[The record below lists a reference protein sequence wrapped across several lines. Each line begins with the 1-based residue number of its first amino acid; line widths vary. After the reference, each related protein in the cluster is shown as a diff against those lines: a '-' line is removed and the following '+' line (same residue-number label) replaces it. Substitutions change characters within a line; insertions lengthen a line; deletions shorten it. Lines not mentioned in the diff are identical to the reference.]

1 MIQIFAETNDELSLS
16 AEVNNASFI
25 RKSDESSSEG
35 DIDDTNNIYLNNDN
49 TNSLREKHLTR
60 NGKSQAH
67 KTKD

>member
-49 TNSLREKHLTR
+49 TNCLREKHLTR
-60 NGKSQAH
+60 NGKSRAH